1 MQGSRRVREVTL
13 NHINPKGPKLTTH
26 SNPVLQTVPEEI
38 QKGDWHLASKRLSI
52 DTADFSLLEKMKD
65 VFPLNTSGNFIIRRS
80 RVVVPKTLQRQAVEL
95 AREGHQGFEKPSRC
109 YEGRFS
115 FRASTSG

>member
-13 NHINPKGPKLTTH
+13 NHINPKDLKLTTH

-52 DTADFSLLEKMKD
+52 DTADFCLLEKMKE
-65 VFPLNTSGNFIIRRS
+65 VLALNTSGNFIRRS
-80 RVVVPKTLQRQAVEL
+80 RVVVPKTLYKDEVSSLHVKAI
-95 AREGHQGFEKPSRC
+95 
-109 YEGRFS
+109 
-115 FRASTSG
+115 